1 MAEILTGIVQ
11 NLEPV
16 MDGDEQKIFENSFGT
31 FDCWNITIDGK
42 TGSCLSKSGEKPW
55 WGKSGV
61 AVLYTLEDKGK
72 GEYNFKGFKKP
83 EGQDASKAHVKEA
96 YRDKPF
102 VSSYNDPV
110 SIRRFAYVHAEK
122 LTAWLFIEIGFN
134 PASLE
139 QLSQN
144 FNYLYNWLVSDKELT
159 KDGVWNKVTVL
170 ETAIRGINAGQ
181 AVDATT
187 NTFIPNSGWI
197 FKFFPD
203 TDGKE
208 KVTAKLIKYAEFLL
222 QGVNAITKESISE

>member
-1 MAEILTGIVQ
+1 MAATILTGIIQ
-11 NLEPV
+11 DIEPT
-16 MDGDEQKIFENSFGT
+16 MDGDEQAQYTNDFGT
-31 FDCWNITIDGK
+31 FDKWSVTIDGK
-42 TGSCLSKSGEKPW
+42 QGSALSKAGASAW
-55 WGKSGV
+55 WAKKGI
-61 AVLYTLEDKGK
+61 AVTYTLEDNKGK
-72 GEYNFKGFKKP
+72 YTFKGFKKP
-83 EGQDASKAHVKEA
+83 EGDDAKKAHISAA
-96 YRDKPF
+96 YKDKPY
-102 VSSYNDPV
+102 VSDYNNPV
-110 SIRRFAYVHAEK
+110 NIRRFAYVHAEK

-134 PASLE
+134 PTSLE

-187 NTFIPNSGWI
+187 NTYIPNSGWI

-203 TDGKE
+203 TANKE
-208 KVTAKLIKYAEFLL
+208 KVTAKLIHYAEFLL